1 MMSKQHFR
9 NKIICFSLPVV
20 MFFLL
25 ASTGFSEDKKKIEG
39 PIVITSQRLTT
50 DNKAGTAVFEQS
62 VVAQTTDMTLYADK
76 MIVLYD
82 EEGGGDVTKIDA
94 EGNVKV
100 VKGDKVI
107 TSQKASYFADTENVV
122 FYGDPR
128 AVEGDNVVTGSTM
141 TYLMAEDRFLVENSK
156 VFLKN
161 TKKE

>member
-1 MMSKQHFR
+1 M
-9 NKIICFSLPVV
+9 
-20 MFFLL
+20 MFFLFT
-25 ASTGFSEDKKKIEG
+25 STGFSEDKKKIEG

>member
-1 MMSKQHFR
+1 M
-9 NKIICFSLPVV
+9 
-20 MFFLL
+20 MFFLFT
-25 ASTGFSEDKKKIEG
+25 STGFSEEKKKIEG

>member
-1 MMSKQHFR
+1 MMSKQRFR
-9 NKIICFSLPVV
+9 SNIICFSLPVM
-20 MFFLL
+20 MFFLFT
-25 ASTGFSEDKKKIEG
+25 STGFSEEKKKIEG
-39 PIVITSQRLTT
+39 PIVITSQRLTS
-50 DNKAGTAVFEQS
+50 DNKAGKAVFEES
-62 VVAQTTDMTLYADK
+62 VVAQTTEMILYADR

-82 EEGGGDVTKIDA
+82 EEQGDVTKIDA

-128 AVEGDNVVTGSTM
+128 AIEGDNVVTGSTM

>member
-1 MMSKQHFR
+1 M
-9 NKIICFSLPVV
+9 
-20 MFFLL
+20 MFFLFT
-25 ASTGFSEDKKKIEG
+25 STGFSEEKKKIEG
-39 PIVITSQRLTT
+39 PIVITSQRLTS
-50 DNKAGTAVFEQS
+50 DNKAGKAVFEES
-62 VVAQTTDMTLYADK
+62 VVAQTTEMILYADR

-82 EEGGGDVTKIDA
+82 EEQGDVTKIDA

-100 VKGDKVI
+100 VKDDKVI

-128 AVEGDNVVTGSTM
+128 AIEGDNVVTGSTM

>member
-1 MMSKQHFR
+1 M
-9 NKIICFSLPVV
+9 
-20 MFFLL
+20 MFFLFT
-25 ASTGFSEDKKKIEG
+25 STGFSEDKKKIEG

-141 TYLMAEDRFLVENSK
+141 TYLMA
-156 VFLKN
+156 
-161 TKKE
+161 

>member
-1 MMSKQHFR
+1 MMSKQRFR
-9 NKIICFSLPVV
+9 SNIICFSLPVM

-25 ASTGFSEDKKKIEG
+25 TSMGFSEEKKKIEG

-50 DNKAGTAVFEQS
+50 DNKTGTAVFEQS
-62 VVAQTTDMTLYADK
+62 VIAQTTDMTLYADK

-82 EEGGGDVTKIDA
+82 EKGGNVTKIDA

-107 TSQKASYFADTENVV
+107 TSRKASYFADTENVV

-128 AVEGDNVVTGSTM
+128 AVEGDNVVSGSTM